1 MRRLFFVFAA
11 ILCLSAS
18 VPFLKAQAQTSGG
31 SAAGEDYD
39 RRLQRLEE
47 QIVDLSAQVGTVET
61 MVQGGGVAPPA
72 ASSLP
77 GGGGFGGSGD
87 ARLGEIETQVR
98 ALSSQLGEILRRLQQ
113 LEQRSG
119 GLPAPQGGGTNF
131 GSAPS
136 DQFYAQPAEQGTGFS
151 VGGNEPS
158 SAQDGFGASIEPG
171 ASTEESSSG
180 LDGYFGNNSQ
190 SNQPAVGGSSQPIQT
205 AARSTPEAEN
215 LYRRAYDALVQRNYR
230 AATDDFEQFVNA
242 FPADPL
248 AGQAYYWLGEA
259 SFTNGQYKQAADSFL
274 KSSTNYPQNKKAA
287 ESLLKLGISLRRL
300 GEQQAAC
307 SSFSE
312 LSRRFPS
319 ATQILQRAE
328 REKSRAKC

>member
-1 MRRLFFVFAA
+1 MRRLFFVYAA
-11 ILCLSAS
+11 VLCLGAS
-18 VPFLKAQAQTSGG
+18 LPFLKVQAQTSSE
-31 SAAGEDYD
+31 SAAGADYD
-39 RRLQRLEE
+39 KRLQRLEE

-61 MVQGGGVAPPA
+61 MAQGGGAAPPA

-77 GGGGFGGSGD
+77 GGGGFGGSD
-87 ARLGEIETQVR
+87 EARLGEMETQLR

-119 GLPAPQGGGTNF
+119 GLSTPQDGGTNF
-131 GSAPS
+131 GGAPP

-158 SAQDGFGASIEPG
+158 STQGGFGASIEPG
-171 ASTEESSSG
+171 TSTGESNSG
-180 LDGYFGNNSQ
+180 LGGYFGNNSRSDQ
-190 SNQPAVGGSSQPIQT
+190 SAVGGSSQPIQT
-205 AARSTPEAEN
+205 AARSTPEAED
-215 LYRRAYDALVQRNYR
+215 LYRRAYDSLVQRNYR
-230 AATDDFEQFVNA
+230 AATDDFEQFVKA

-274 KSSTNYPQNKKAA
+274 KSSTNYPQNEKAA

-307 SSFSE
+307 SSFAE

-319 ATQILQRAE
+319 AMPILQRAE
-328 REKSRAKC
+328 REKSRAQC